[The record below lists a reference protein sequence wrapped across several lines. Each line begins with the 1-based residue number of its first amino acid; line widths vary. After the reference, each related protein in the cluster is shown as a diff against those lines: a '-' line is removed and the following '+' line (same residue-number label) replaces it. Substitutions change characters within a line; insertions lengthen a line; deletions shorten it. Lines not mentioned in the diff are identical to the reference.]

1 MPQLQQANQQ
11 LLQQEIKPEMRI
23 DAKMETV
30 EDSSSEDE
38 DEDEGE
44 GEGEGVGEG
53 ESAMVDEQEEAAES
67 NAQL

>member
-44 GEGEGVGEG
+44 GEGE
-53 ESAMVDEQEEAAES
+53 SAMVDEQEEAAES